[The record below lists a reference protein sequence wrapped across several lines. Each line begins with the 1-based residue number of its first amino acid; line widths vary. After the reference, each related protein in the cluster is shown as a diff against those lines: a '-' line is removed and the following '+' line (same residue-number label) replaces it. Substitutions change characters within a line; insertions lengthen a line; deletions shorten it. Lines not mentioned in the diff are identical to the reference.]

1 MAVRV
6 GFIGC
11 GGMANAHFRSLSGME
26 NVERAAFC
34 DVNPERAKQATE
46 QYGGAPYSDFRQML
60 DTEKPDA
67 VYIVVPPGFHDDI
80 EVEVAN
86 RGIPFFIEKPIA
98 LTNETTAR
106 VQDAIDRNNVITS
119 VGYHW
124 RYQGGTDR
132 AREILEDIT
141 IGMVLGYWMG
151 GLPGVSWWRRMEQS
165 GGQFVEQT
173 THILD
178 LARYLVGDVKRVY
191 AAADLRCMQDVENIN
206 VPDVGTATLEFE
218 NGVVGTMNNTCMLG
232 SGGGPVALHIVARD
246 LWMEVRSKVKIRD
259 RQGEREEGEEVNATV
274 REDSAFIHAV
284 ETGDRSGIR
293 SDYADGAKTLALSL
307 AINQSFQTH
316 QPVDL

>member
-11 GGMANAHFRSLSGME
+11 GGMANAHFRSLSGMD

-34 DVNPERAKQATE
+34 DVNLDRAKQATE
-46 QYGGAPYSDFRQML
+46 KFGGKPYSDHRTML
-60 DTEKPDA
+60 DAEKPDA
-67 VYIVVPPGFHDDI
+67 VYIVVPPGYHDGI
-80 EVEVAN
+80 EAEVAG
-86 RGIPFFIEKPIA
+86 RGIPFFIEKPVA
-98 LTNETTAR
+98 LSNETTAR
-106 VQDAIDRNNVITS
+106 VQSAIDARNLITS

-132 AREILEDIT
+132 AKEILKDKT
-141 IGMVLGYWMG
+141 IGMALGYWMG
-151 GLPGVSWWRRMEQS
+151 GLPGVPWWRRMDGS

-191 AAADLRCMQDVENIN
+191 AAAALRGMADVEGID

-218 NGVVGTMNNTCMLG
+218 GGAVGAMSNTCMLG
-232 SGGGPVALHIVARD
+232 TGGGPVGLHLVARD
-246 LWMEVRSKVKIRD
+246 LWLEVGGKVKVRD
-259 RQGEREEGEEVNATV
+259 KDGERVEGEDVNPTA
-274 REDSAFIHAV
+274 REDAAFITAV

-307 AINQSFQTH
+307 AINESFQTRR
-316 QPVDL
+316 PVDL